1 VICTVACG
9 SSKLQHQ
16 SKQSPDQADVHIAT
30 ALKDFGKQWDNSAMR
45 RHTGRGQMPLL
56 DPAGPAVR
64 AAMIP
69 RILADKLSPLAT
81 SVPLA
86 VAAVPSI
93 FAVAAGA
100 DISFWEKDGLAS
112 IRLSVRGTRV
122 VAVAPLNLIKGKLD
136 INVAVI
142 SDICSFLL
150 HATPDQVRTLIPGV
164 FRGTIGEG
172 DLLYVPAGYVVAESI
187 PKGGATDAM
196 T

>member
-30 ALKDFGKQWDNSAMR
+30 ALKDFGKQWDNSAR
-45 RHTGRGQMPLL
+45 RTGRGQMPLL

-81 SVPLA
+81 LVPLA

-93 FAVAAGA
+93 FGIAAGA
-100 DISFWEKDGLAS
+100 DIAFTEKDGLAS

-136 INVAVI
+136 NVAVI